1 MQEENKYV
9 NQVEA
14 ELKMI
19 LKLLESQF
27 DKDYA
32 KKNPDMVRHL
42 MDKVQEQKY
51 IELQRLNSKQ

>member
-1 MQEENKYV
+1 METENKYV
-9 NQVEA
+9 SQVET
-14 ELKMI
+14 ELKAVI
-19 LKLLESQF
+19 KLLESQY

-51 IELQRLNSKQ
+51 IELQRANAK